1 MKKELKDSIDFERE
15 DVGKLFRRLFHPT
28 LIGMLSTVLFII
40 TDGVFVG
47 KGLGSDALA
56 AVNIVAPIYMLA
68 TGIGLMTGMGAS
80 VVASIH
86 IANRKIKVAC
96 LNITQAIG
104 LSTVLLLLLSVI
116 TLVFPTDTLKL
127 FGCSDELMSSA
138 LEYAYFYLPF
148 LFAHALLCGGQF
160 FIRLDGSPRYAMFCS
175 ISAAVLNIIL
185 DYLYIFPLK
194 WGLMGA
200 ALASS
205 TGAGVGA
212 ILVLLYLKNKRHTLH
227 IVPIKSSLNSIRL
240 TFRNIRYICQLG
252 FSSLLCQMTVAF
264 MMICGNL
271 VFMRHAYE
279 EGVAAFSIACY
290 LFPIVFMLYNSI
302 TQSSQPIIS
311 YNYSIGNNSRVRAA
325 LIVALKT
332 ALGYSFGLTLCL
344 IFLNESIVH
353 LFISPNDTA
362 YSIATQGIPLFA
374 FGFLPFAINV
384 LAIGYF
390 QSIERVRFAILIT
403 VLRGFVWMTVCF
415 LCFPYYWGVT
425 GAWLSVPF
433 AELFTL
439 MTIAVIWNRLR

>member
-1 MKKELKDSIDFERE
+1 
-15 DVGKLFRRLFHPT
+15 
-28 LIGMLSTVLFII
+28 
-40 TDGVFVG
+40 
-47 KGLGSDALA
+47 
-56 AVNIVAPIYMLA
+56 
-68 TGIGLMTGMGAS
+68 
-80 VVASIH
+80 
-86 IANRKIKVAC
+86 
-96 LNITQAIG
+96 
-104 LSTVLLLLLSVI
+104 
-116 TLVFPTDTLKL
+116 
-127 FGCSDELMSSA
+127 
-138 LEYAYFYLPF
+138 
-148 LFAHALLCGGQF
+148 
-160 FIRLDGSPRYAMFCS
+160 
-175 ISAAVLNIIL
+175 
-185 DYLYIFPLK
+185 
-194 WGLMGA
+194 
-200 ALASS
+200 
-205 TGAGVGA
+205 
-212 ILVLLYLKNKRHTLH
+212 
-227 IVPIKSSLNSIRL
+227 
-240 TFRNIRYICQLG
+240 
-252 FSSLLCQMTVAF
+252 
-264 MMICGNL
+264 
-271 VFMRHAYE
+271 
-279 EGVAAFSIACY
+279 
-290 LFPIVFMLYNSI
+290 MLYNSI